1 MAFIYSLTLYLE
13 IDKFRYMRNEEQKI
27 EIINYLEKASVAIF
41 CLLFLI
47 FPIAFTNLTTDFFI
61 LPKQALVI
69 FATLAVLIMFGV
81 KTLLLEKVRIK
92 RTPFDLPILL
102 VLLALLLSSVFSSVK
117 IDSLTNVIPVL
128 LAGIAYFGIV
138 YNTKNEKSVLALI
151 ASLLGGAILLSL
163 VTIFTYFKIYIFPF
177 DFAKN
182 AAFTPSGSILDQALY
197 LLFVL
202 PIGLYFIAPFILKRK
217 LGETKEDKRADLI
230 KIAGFGGAS
239 LLILT
244 GLSISIY
251 NLLHIP
257 GNFVILP
264 IETGFQTAFAA
275 ISQDGGRILQGLLFG
290 SGFGEY
296 LMDFTRFKQATFN
309 LNPTLWTFA
318 FTHSST
324 FALEL
329 LATTGILGFF
339 SYLFLCFKVVRE
351 KPLFIPLIII
361 LAASFILPLSYYT
374 LAVIF
379 FMLAVYASLRG
390 LIDEHKYFDVELE
403 LVALKK
409 GFLAFAPE
417 TERQRGY
424 GKMLSY
430 TIFAV
435 ILVLTLFLGYV
446 SYDYLAT
453 NIVFE
458 KSLVA
463 AAQNNGQLT
472 YNDQS
477 SALGSFTGKLNDVYY
492 RVFSQTNL
500 SLANSLAASVPKG
513 ASPSA
518 QTQQTIYTLVQQSIN
533 TARQATTIS
542 PLNTANWQNLATIYR
557 NLIGFGQ
564 NADQFAI
571 LAEQQ
576 AVQLDPTNP
585 QGYIAL
591 GGIYYQLGQ
600 WDKAQEQFQQA
611 ANLKSDFANAYYN
624 IAHTLIQKNDLKDAL
639 AALQTVRSLV
649 LKDSANLSKVD
660 EEIKAIEAQ
669 IGQTT
674 QNQPVNGQQS
684 ANPLSVTAPATLPS
698 QNPQL
703 KIPAPKAVVTPT
715 AKPTPA
721 TEPTTEGGLPLPTN
735 PVTPTP

>member
-1 MAFIYSLTLYLE
+1 M
-13 IDKFRYMRNEEQKI
+13 KEETKQ
-27 EIINYLEKASVAIF
+27 EIINYLEKASVAVF

-69 FATLAVLIMFGV
+69 FATLAVVIMFGV
-81 KTLLLEKVRIK
+81 KTLLLEKVRIR

-102 VLLALLLSSVFSSVK
+102 LLLTLLLSTLFSSVK
-117 IDSLTNVIPVL
+117 IDSFTNVLPVVM
-128 LAGIAYFGIV
+128 AAIAYFGIV

-163 VTIFTYFKIYIFPF
+163 VTIFTFLKLYVFPF

-182 AAFTPSGSILDQALY
+182 VAFTPSGSILDQALY
-197 LLFVL
+197 LLFIL
-202 PIGLYFIAPFILKRK
+202 PIGLYFLSPFILKRK
-217 LGETKEDKRADLI
+217 LGETREDKKVDAI
-230 KIAGFGGAS
+230 KIACFGGAS
-239 LLILT
+239 FLILV
-244 GLSISIY
+244 GLSISVY
-251 NLLHIP
+251 NLIKIP
-257 GNFVILP
+257 GNFIILP
-264 IETGFQTAFAA
+264 LETGFQTAFAA
-275 ISQDGGRILQGLLFG
+275 ISQDSGRILQGLLFG

-296 LMDFTRFKQATFN
+296 LMDFTRFKQAAFN

-324 FALEL
+324 FVLEL

-339 SYLFLCFKVVRE
+339 SFLFLCYKIVKE
-351 KPLFIPLIII
+351 KPLFVPLLIV
-361 LAASFILPLSYYT
+361 LAASFILPLSFYT
-374 LAVIF
+374 LVVIF
-379 FMLAVYASLRG
+379 FLLAIYASLRG
-390 LIDEHKYFDVELE
+390 LIDNQKYFDVELE

-417 TERQRGY
+417 SGREKGY
-424 GKMLSY
+424 GKILSY
-430 TIFAV
+430 TVFAI
-435 ILVLTLFLGYV
+435 ILVVTLFLGYV

-453 NIVFE
+453 NIIFE
-458 KSLVA
+458 RSVVA
-463 AAQNNGQLT
+463 ASQNNGQLT
-472 YNDQS
+472 YTDQS
-477 SALGSFTGKLNDVYY
+477 ASLSSFTGKYNDVYY

-533 TARQATTIS
+533 TARQATTLS
-542 PLNTANWQNLATIYR
+542 PLNTIDWQNLATIYR

-600 WDKAQEQFQQA
+600 WDNAQQQFQQA
-611 ANLKSDFANAYYN
+611 ATLKSDFANAYYN

-639 AALQTVRSLV
+639 TALQTVRSLV
-649 LKDSANLSKVD
+649 GTDKASISKVD
-660 EEIKAIEAQ
+660 SEIKAIEAQ
-669 IGQTT
+669 IGQTA
-674 QNQPVNGQQS
+674 QPASQTQS
-684 ANPLSVTAPATLPS
+684 ANPLSVTAPETLPS
-698 QNPQL
+698 QNPPV
-703 KIPAPKAVVTPT
+703 KIPAPETKPT
-715 AKPTPA
+715 ATSTPKPTGTPS
-721 TEPTTEGGLPLPTN
+721 TTPTTEGGLPIPTN
-735 PVTPTP
+735 TPTP

>member
-1 MAFIYSLTLYLE
+1 M
-13 IDKFRYMRNEEQKI
+13 KEEQRV

-47 FPIAFTNLTTDFFI
+47 FPIAFTSLTTDFFI

-69 FATLAVLIMFGV
+69 FASLAVVIMFGV
-81 KTLLLEKVRIK
+81 KTLLLGKVRIR

-102 VLLALLLSSVFSSVK
+102 LLLALLLSAIFSAVK
-117 IDSLTNVIPVL
+117 IDSFTNVLPVIM
-128 LAGIAYFGIV
+128 AGIAYFGIV

-151 ASLLGGAILLSL
+151 TSLLAGAILLSL
-163 VTIFTYFKIYIFPF
+163 ISLFTFFKVYIFPF

-182 AAFTPSGSILDQALY
+182 VAFTPAGSILDQALY

-202 PIGLYFIAPFILKRK
+202 PIGLYFLAPFILKRK
-217 LGETKEDKRADLI
+217 LGETSEEKRIDII
-230 KIAGFGGAS
+230 KIVGFGGAS
-239 LLILT
+239 LLILV
-244 GLSISIY
+244 GLSVSIY
-251 NLLHIP
+251 NLLKVP

-264 IETGFQTAFAA
+264 LETGFQTAFAA
-275 ISQDGGRILQGLLFG
+275 ISQDSGRILQGLLFG

-324 FALEL
+324 FVLEL

-339 SYLFLCFKVVRE
+339 SYLFLCYKIVRE
-351 KPLFIPLIII
+351 KPLFVPILIV
-361 LAASFILPLSYYT
+361 LAASFVLPLSFYT
-374 LAVIF
+374 LVVIF
-379 FMLAVYASLRG
+379 FLLAVYASLRG
-390 LIDEHKYFDVELE
+390 LIDNQKYFDVELE

-417 TERQRGY
+417 SQREKGY

-430 TIFAV
+430 TVFAV
-435 ILVLTLFLGYV
+435 IVVLTLSIGYL

-463 AAQNNGQLT
+463 ASKNDGQLT
-472 YNDQS
+472 YNDQT
-477 SALGSFTGKLNDVYY
+477 ATLATFTGKYNDVYY

-533 TARQATTIS
+533 TARQATTMS
-542 PLNTANWQNLATIYR
+542 PLNTIDWQNLATIYR

-585 QGYIAL
+585 QAYIAL

-600 WDKAQEQFQQA
+600 WDKAQEQFQQS
-611 ANLKSDFANAYYN
+611 ANLKPDFANAYYN

-639 AALQTVRSLV
+639 TALQTVRSLV
-649 LKDSANLSKVD
+649 LKDQANLSKVD
-660 EEIKAIEAQ
+660 QEIKAIEAQ
-669 IGQTT
+669 IGQTAQT
-674 QNQPVNGQQS
+674 EPAGNQPS
-684 ANPLSVTAPATLPS
+684 ANPLSVTAPETLPS
-698 QNPQL
+698 QNPPV
-703 KIPAPKAVVTPT
+703 KIPAPKAVIAPT
-715 AKPTPA
+715 AKPTAEP
-721 TEPTTEGGLPLPTN
+721 TVSPTTEGGLPIPSGT
-735 PVTPTP
+735 VTPTP

>member
-1 MAFIYSLTLYLE
+1 MKE
-13 IDKFRYMRNEEQKI
+13 DQKI
-27 EIINYLEKASVAIF
+27 EVINYIEKASVAVF
-41 CLLFLI
+41 CILFII
-47 FPIAFTNLTTDFFI
+47 FPVAFTNLTTDFFI
-61 LPKQALVI
+61 LPKQAFVI
-69 FATLAVLIMFGV
+69 FATLAVLILYGV

-102 VLLALLLSSVFSSVK
+102 VLLAFLLSSLFSAVK
-117 IDSLTNVIPVL
+117 IDSFTNVLPVL
-128 LAGIAYFGIV
+128 LAGIAYFGVV
-138 YNTKNEKSVLALI
+138 YNAKNEKSVLALI

-163 VTIFTYFKIYIFPF
+163 ITVFTFFKVYIFPF

-182 AAFTPSGSILDQALY
+182 VAFTPSGSILDQALY
-197 LLFVL
+197 LLFIL
-202 PIGLYFIAPFILKRK
+202 PIGLYFVAPFILKRK
-217 LGETKEDKRADLI
+217 LGETKEEKKVDAI

-239 LLILT
+239 ALILV

-251 NLLHIP
+251 NLIKIP

-264 IETGFQTAFAA
+264 LETGFQTAFAA
-275 ISQDGGRILQGLLFG
+275 ISQDSGRILPGLLFG

-296 LMDFTRFKQATFN
+296 LMDFTRFKQAAFN

-324 FALEL
+324 FVLEL
-329 LATTGILGFF
+329 LATTGVLGFF
-339 SYLFLCFKVVRE
+339 SYLFLCFKIVKE
-351 KPLFIPLIII
+351 KPLFLPLVIII
-361 LAASFILPLSYYT
+361 AASFIVPFSYYT
-374 LAVIF
+374 LVVIF
-379 FMLAVYASLRG
+379 FLLAAYASLRG

-417 TERQRGY
+417 SQREKGY

-430 TIFAV
+430 TVFAL
-435 ILVLTLFLGYV
+435 ILVLTLFLGYI

-463 AAQNNGQLT
+463 ASQNNGQLT
-472 YNDQS
+472 YSNQS
-477 SALGSFTGKLNDVYY
+477 AALSSFTGKVNDVYY

-500 SLANSLAASVPKG
+500 SLANSLAASLPKG

-542 PLNTANWQNLATIYR
+542 PLNTLNWQNLATIYR

-576 AVQLDPTNP
+576 TIQLDPTNP

-611 ANLKSDFANAYYN
+611 ATLKPDFANAYYN
-624 IAHTLIQKNDLKDAL
+624 IAHTLIQKNNLKDAL
-639 AALQTVRSLV
+639 TALQTVRSLV

-660 EEIKAIEAQ
+660 QEINALQAQ
-669 IGQTT
+669 IGTT
-674 QNQPVNGQQS
+674 QAEPTNSNTQS
-684 ANPLSVTAPATLPS
+684 ANPLSVSAPQTLPS
-698 QNPQL
+698 QNPPV
-703 KIPAPKAVVTPT
+703 KIPAPKPTTITPT
-715 AKPTPA
+715 PK
-721 TEPTTEGGLPLPTN
+721 PTTEGGLPIPTET
-735 PVTPTP
+735 PAPTITPTP

>member
-1 MAFIYSLTLYLE
+1 MQ
-13 IDKFRYMRNEEQKI
+13 EEQKA
-27 EIINYLEKASVAIF
+27 EIVNYLEKASVAIF

-61 LPKQALVI
+61 LPKQALLI
-69 FATLAVLIMFGV
+69 FATLAVMIMFGV

-102 VLLALLLSSVFSSVK
+102 LLLALLLSSLFSSVK
-117 IDSLTNVIPVL
+117 IDSFTNVLPVL
-128 LAGIAYFGIV
+128 LAGISYFGIV
-138 YNTKNEKSVLALI
+138 YNAKNDKSVLALI

-163 VTIFTYFKIYIFPF
+163 VTIFTFLKIYIFPF
-177 DFAKN
+177 DFAKV
-182 AAFTPSGSILDQALY
+182 ATFTPSGSILDQALY

-202 PIGLYFIAPFILKRK
+202 PVGVYFISPFIFKRK
-217 LGETKEDKRADLI
+217 FGHTKEEKKADAI

-239 LLILT
+239 ILILI
-244 GLSISIY
+244 GLIISIY
-251 NLLHIP
+251 GLLKVP
-257 GNFVILP
+257 GNFIILP
-264 IETGFQTAFAA
+264 LETGFQTAFAA
-275 ISQDGGRILQGLLFG
+275 ISQDSGRILQGLLFG

-324 FALEL
+324 FVLEL

-339 SYLFLCFKVVRE
+339 SYLFLCFKVVKE
-351 KPLFIPLIII
+351 KPLFIPLIIV

-374 LAVIF
+374 LVVIF
-379 FMLAVYASLRG
+379 FLLAVYVTLRG
-390 LIDEHKYFDVELE
+390 LIDNQKYYDVELE

-409 GFLAFAPE
+409 GFIAFAPE
-417 TERQRGY
+417 SAREKGY

-430 TIFAV
+430 TVFAV
-435 ILVLTLFLGYV
+435 ILILTLFIGYT

-458 KSLVA
+458 RSLVA
-463 AAQNNGQLT
+463 ASQNNGQLT

-477 SALGSFTGKLNDVYY
+477 AALSSFTGKFNDVYY

-533 TARQATTIS
+533 TARQATTLS
-542 PLNTANWQNLATIYR
+542 PLNTIDWQNLATIYR

-585 QGYIAL
+585 QGYIVL

-600 WDKAQEQFQQA
+600 WDKAQEQFQQS
-611 ANLKSDFANAYYN
+611 ANLKPDFANAYYN
-624 IAHTLIQKNDLKDAL
+624 IAHTLIQKGDLKNAL
-639 AALQTVRSLV
+639 ASLQTVKSLV
-649 LKDSANLSKVD
+649 ANDLANSNKVN
-660 EEIKAIEAQ
+660 EEIKALQDQ
-669 IGQTT
+669 I
-674 QNQPVNGQQS
+674 GQQS
-684 ANPLSVTAPATLPS
+684 ATQGQQTNGQTGENTPLSVTAPSTLPS
-698 QNPQL
+698 QNPPV
-703 KIPAPKAVVTPT
+703 KIPAPKTALTPT
-715 AKPTPA
+715 PTTKPT
-721 TEPTTEGGLPLPTN
+721 PTTEGGLPIPTDT
-735 PVTPTP
+735 PVPTP

>member
-1 MAFIYSLTLYLE
+1 MKE
-13 IDKFRYMRNEEQKI
+13 DQKT

-61 LPKQALVI
+61 LPKQALVV
-69 FATLAVLIMFGV
+69 FATIAVVLMFGV
-81 KTLLLEKVRIK
+81 KTLLLEKVRIR

-102 VLLALLLSSVFSSVK
+102 LLFTLLLSTIFSAVR
-117 IDSLTNVIPVL
+117 IDSFTNVLPVIM
-128 LAGIAYFGIV
+128 AAIAYFGIV
-138 YNTKNEKSVLALI
+138 YNAKNEKSVLALI
-151 ASLLGGAILLSL
+151 ASLLGGAVLLSL
-163 VTIFTYFKIYIFPF
+163 ITAFTFLKVYIFPF
-177 DFAKN
+177 DFAKSV
-182 AAFTPSGSILDQALY
+182 AFTPSGSILDQALY

-202 PIGLYFIAPFILKRK
+202 PIGLYFLSPFIFKRK
-217 LGETKEDKRADLI
+217 LGATREDKKIDAI

-239 LLILT
+239 ILILI
-244 GLSISIY
+244 GLSISIF
-251 NLLHIP
+251 NIVKIP

-264 IETGFQTAFAA
+264 LETGFQTAFAA
-275 ISQDGGRILQGLLFG
+275 ISQDSGRILQGLLFG

-296 LMDFTRFKQATFN
+296 LMDFARFKQAAFN
-309 LNPTLWTFA
+309 LNPTLWTFS
-318 FTHSST
+318 FTHSSS
-324 FALEL
+324 FVLEL

-339 SYLFLCFKVVRE
+339 SFLFLCYKVLRE
-351 KPLFIPLIII
+351 RPLFVPLLIV
-361 LAASFILPLSYYT
+361 LAVSFILPLSFYT

-379 FMLAVYASLRG
+379 FLLAIYSSLRG
-390 LIDEHKYFDVELE
+390 LIEPQKYFDVELE

-417 TERQRGY
+417 SGREKGY
-424 GKMLSY
+424 GRILSY
-430 TIFAV
+430 TIFA
-435 ILVLTLFLGYV
+435 IIIVLSLFIGYV

-458 KSLVA
+458 RSIVA

-472 YNDQS
+472 YSNQS
-477 SALGSFTGKLNDVYY
+477 AALNSFTGKYNDVYY

-542 PLNTANWQNLATIYR
+542 PLSTIDWQNLATIYR

-576 AVQLDPTNP
+576 AIQLDPTNP
-585 QGYIAL
+585 QGYISL

-611 ANLKSDFANAYYN
+611 ANMKPDFANAYYN
-624 IAHTLIQKNDLKDAL
+624 IAHSLIQKNDLKDAL
-639 AALQTVRSLV
+639 TSLQTVASLV
-649 LKDSANLSKVD
+649 AKDPTSLSKVND
-660 EEIKAIEAQ
+660 EIKAIEAQ
-669 IGQTT
+669 LGQTAA
-674 QNQPVNGQQS
+674 QPAGNQS

-698 QNPQL
+698 QNPPV
-703 KIPAPKAVVTPT
+703 KIPAPKPTTAPTATPT
-715 AKPTPA
+715 PSAK
-721 TEPTTEGGLPLPTN
+721 PTTEGGLPINDT
-735 PVTPTP
+735 VTPTP

>member
-1 MAFIYSLTLYLE
+1 M
-13 IDKFRYMRNEEQKI
+13 KEETKQ
-27 EIINYLEKASVAIF
+27 ELINYLEKASVAVF

-47 FPIAFTNLTTDFFI
+47 FPIAFTSLTTDFFI

-69 FATLAVLIMFGV
+69 FASLAVVVMFGV
-81 KTLLLEKVRIK
+81 KTLLLGKVRIR
-92 RTPFDLPILL
+92 RTPFDLPILFL
-102 VLLALLLSSVFSSVK
+102 LLALLLSTLFSAVK
-117 IDSLTNVIPVL
+117 IDSFTNVLPVIM
-128 LAGIAYFGIV
+128 AGIAYFGIV

-163 VTIFTYFKIYIFPF
+163 IALFTFFKVYIFPF

-182 AAFTPSGSILDQALY
+182 VAFTTAGSILDQALY

-202 PIGLYFIAPFILKRK
+202 PIGLYFLAPFVLKRK
-217 LGETKEDKRADLI
+217 LGETNDEKKVDAI

-239 LLILT
+239 FLILV

-251 NLLHIP
+251 NLLKIP
-257 GNFVILP
+257 GNLIILP
-264 IETGFQTAFAA
+264 LETGFQTAFAA
-275 ISQDGGRILQGLLFG
+275 ISQDSGRILQGLLFG

-296 LMDFTRFKQATFN
+296 LMDFSRFKQATFN

-318 FTHSST
+318 FTHSSS
-324 FALEL
+324 FVLEL

-339 SYLFLCFKVVRE
+339 SYLFLCYKVVRE
-351 KPLFIPLIII
+351 KPLFVPILII
-361 LAASFILPLSYYT
+361 LAASFILPLSFYT
-374 LAVIF
+374 LVVIF
-379 FMLAVYASLRG
+379 FLLAVYASLRG
-390 LIDEHKYFDVELE
+390 LIDNQKYFDVELE

-417 TERQRGY
+417 SQREKGY

-430 TIFAV
+430 TIFAIIV
-435 ILVLTLFLGYV
+435 VLTLSVGYV

-463 AAQNNGQLT
+463 ASQNNGQLT
-472 YNDQS
+472 YNDQTA
-477 SALGSFTGKLNDVYY
+477 ALATFTGKYNDVYY

-500 SLANSLAASVPKG
+500 SLANSLASSVPKG

-533 TARQATTIS
+533 TARQATTLS
-542 PLNTANWQNLATIYR
+542 PLNTNDWQNLATIYR

-585 QGYIAL
+585 QAYITL

-611 ANLKSDFANAYYN
+611 ANLKPDFANAFYN

-639 AALQTVRSLV
+639 TALQTVRSLV
-649 LKDSANLSKVD
+649 GTDKASISKVD
-660 EEIKAIEAQ
+660 SEIKAIEAQ
-669 IGQTT
+669 IGQTA
-674 QNQPVNGQQS
+674 QPASQTQS
-684 ANPLSVTAPATLPS
+684 ANPLSVTAPETLPS
-698 QNPQL
+698 QNPPV

-715 AKPTPA
+715 TKPT
-721 TEPTTEGGLPLPTN
+721 TEPTVSPTTEGGLPIPTN
-735 PVTPTP
+735 TPTPTP

>member
-1 MAFIYSLTLYLE
+1 M
-13 IDKFRYMRNEEQKI
+13 KEEQRV
-27 EIINYLEKASVAIF
+27 EIINYVEKASVAIF

-47 FPIAFTNLTTDFFI
+47 FPIAFTSLTTDFFI

-69 FATLAVLIMFGV
+69 FATLAVLILFGV

-102 VLLALLLSSVFSSVK
+102 VLLALLLSSIFSSVR
-117 IDSLTNVIPVL
+117 IDSFTNVLPVL

-138 YNTKNEKSVLALI
+138 YNAKNEKSVLALI
-151 ASLLGGAILLSL
+151 TSLLGGAILLSL

-182 AAFTPSGSILDQALY
+182 VAFTPSGSILDQALY

-202 PIGLYFIAPFILKRK
+202 PVGLYFIAPFILKRK
-217 LGETKEDKRADLI
+217 LGDTKEEKKVDMI

-239 LLILT
+239 ILILA
-244 GLSISIY
+244 GLLVSIY
-251 NLLHIP
+251 NLLKIP

-264 IETGFQTAFAA
+264 LETGFQTAFAA
-275 ISQDGGRILQGLLFG
+275 ISQDSGRILPGLLFG

-296 LMDFTRFKQATFN
+296 LMDFSRFKQATFN

-324 FALEL
+324 FVLEF

-351 KPLFIPLIII
+351 KPLFVPLIII

-374 LAVIF
+374 LVVVF
-379 FMLAVYASLRG
+379 FMLAVYASLRS
-390 LIDEHKYFDVELE
+390 LVDNQKYFDVELE

-417 TERQRGY
+417 SGREKGY
-424 GKMLSY
+424 GKILSY
-430 TIFAV
+430 TVFAV
-435 ILVLTLFLGYV
+435 ILVLTLFVGYV

-463 AAQNNGQLT
+463 ASQNNGQLT

-477 SALGSFTGKLNDVYY
+477 TALGSFTGKVNDVYY

-533 TARQATTIS
+533 AARQATTIS
-542 PLNTANWQNLATIYR
+542 PLNTTDWQNLATIYR

-585 QGYIAL
+585 QGYITL

-600 WDKAQEQFQQA
+600 WDNAQAQFQQA
-611 ANLKSDFANAYYN
+611 ATLKSDFANAYYN

-649 LKDSANLSKVD
+649 LNDSANLSKID
-660 EEIKAIEAQ
+660 EEIKALEAQ
-669 IGQTT
+669 IGPTT
-674 QNQPVNGQQS
+674 QAQPTSQTQS
-684 ANPLSVTAPATLPS
+684 ATPLSVAAPTTLPS
-698 QNPQL
+698 QNPPL
-703 KIPAPKAVVTPT
+703 KIPAPKTSVEPT

-721 TEPTTEGGLPLPTN
+721 ATTTPTTEGGLPLPSET
-735 PVTPTP
+735 VTPAP